1 MDMSPRKSREIYVQ
15 MLYLLEDN
23 ENISLDSLVILMSL
37 FRVSKKNM
45 LEFFEKAKEI
55 FNSRASLDC
64 YLEGISE
71 EYSLD
76 RIAKVDLSILRVV
89 LYELNLGKIPVE
101 VAIAE
106 ALRIANKFSS
116 FGAGKYL
123 HAMIDSVY
131 KEMKHDNKIAAPSA

>member
-23 ENISLDSLVILMSL
+23 DDISLDSLVSLMSV

-55 FNSRASLDC
+55 FNARGDFDS
-64 YLEGISE
+64 YLGNISE

-76 RIAKVDLSILRVV
+76 RIAKVDLAILRVV
-89 LYELNLGKIPVE
+89 LYELELEKIPVE
-101 VAIAE
+101 VGVAE

-131 KEMKHDNKIAAPSA
+131 KEMKHDNKMAAH

>member
-23 ENISLDSLVILMSL
+23 EDISLDSLVILMAV

-45 LEFFEKAKEI
+45 LEFFETAKEI
-55 FNSRASLDC
+55 FNARGNFDT
-64 YLEGISE
+64 YLGNISE

-76 RIAKVDLSILRVV
+76 RIAKVDLAILRVV
-89 LYELNLGKIPVE
+89 LYELDLEKIPVE
-101 VAIAE
+101 IAIAE

-131 KEMKHDNKIAAPSA
+131 KEMKHDNKMAAPSA